1 MKNFQYRVNYRL
13 GGRTNSLTAGVKK
26 NITVEPTRAVRA
38 RYAMQAA
45 QAVAKST
52 HGNLVTVDVANA
64 NLPSHR
70 RLASVKNGKYQYAAV
85 QI

>member
-1 MKNFQYRVNYRL
+1 V
-13 GGRTNSLTAGVKK
+13 SK

-38 RYAMQAA
+38 RFAMKACQK
-45 QAVAKST
+45 VKHST
-52 HGNLVTVDVANA
+52 HGNLVTVDVAGA

-70 RLASVKNGKYQYAAV
+70 RLASVKNSKYKYAAV

>member
-1 MKNFQYRVNYRL
+1 MKNYQFRVNYRL
-13 GGRTNSLTAGVKK
+13 GGRTSSLTAGVKK

-38 RYAMQAA
+38 RFAMKAA
-45 QAVAKST
+45 HAIEHST
-52 HGNLVTVDVANA
+52 YGNLVRVDVANA

-70 RLASVKNGKYQYAAV
+70 RLASVKNSKYQYAAV